1 MKEIHDV
8 CTCECT
14 QCRKVR
20 LVYALVV
27 ARNMRDITNK
37 DLEVGLL
44 IITTMLS
51 QENL

>member
-8 CTCECT
+8 CTC
-14 QCRKVR
+14 QCNDCMKVR